1 MIRVTF
7 LGTSASQPTLRR
19 NVSAI
24 AVQRDGDSFLFDC
37 GEGTQRQMMK
47 YGTGFGCDSI
57 YVTHLHADHCLGI
70 TGLLRTMGL
79 QGRTEPLTIYGPDKS
94 KNTLDEI
101 VGLGVGRVPF
111 PVTVEEL
118 QPGSK
123 VNYEGYYIIAFSVQ
137 HGVPALGY
145 ALCEEE
151 RPGRFDVECARNLG
165 VPEGPLFSMLH
176 SGEAVEVNG
185 QWIQPEEVV
194 GPTRPG
200 RKLVYTGDTRPNEM
214 VRKIA
219 EGASLLIHEATFAE
233 EERVRADET
242 RHSTA
247 REAAVIARDAGV
259 SNLLLTHISAR
270 YSDNPSNLLKEA
282 QRVFPEAAV
291 ARDGQVFEIPYDDS
305 EQ

>member
-24 AVQRDGDSFLFDC
+24 AVQRGGDTFLFDC
-37 GEGTQRQMMK
+37 GEGTQRQMMR
-47 YGTGFGCDSI
+47 YGTGFGCVSI
-57 YVTHLHADHCLGI
+57 YVTHLHADHYLGI

-79 QGRTEPLTIYGPDKS
+79 QGRTEPMSIYGPQKS
-94 KNTLDEI
+94 KLILDQI
-101 VGLGVGRVPF
+101 VELGVGRVPF

-118 QPGSK
+118 EPGDK
-123 VNYEGYYIIAFSVQ
+123 VNYEGYHIAAFSVE
-137 HGVPALGY
+137 HGVSALGY

-151 RPGRFDVECARNLG
+151 RPGRFDVERARRLG
-165 VPEGPLFSMLH
+165 VPEGPLFSILH
-176 SGEAVEVNG
+176 SGKPVELNG
-185 QWIQPEEVV
+185 RWIQPDEVV

-214 VRKIA
+214 VKEMA

-233 EERVRADET
+233 EERMRAEET
-242 RHSTA
+242 QHSTA

-259 SNLLLTHISAR
+259 SGLLLTHISAR
-270 YSDNPSNLLKEA
+270 YSDNPSSLLKEA
-282 QRVFPEAAV
+282 QSVFPEAAV
-291 ARDGQVFEIPYDDS
+291 ARDGQVFEIPYEDGGR
-305 EQ
+305 

>member
-1 MIRVTF
+1 
-7 LGTSASQPTLRR
+7 
-19 NVSAI
+19 
-24 AVQRDGDSFLFDC
+24 
-37 GEGTQRQMMK
+37 MMR

-79 QGRTEPLTIYGPDKS
+79 QGRTEPLTIYGPEES
-94 KNTLDEI
+94 KKTLDEI

-111 PVTVEEL
+111 PVTVAEL
-118 QPGSK
+118 EPGSK
-123 VNYEGYYIIAFSVQ
+123 VSYEGYHIIAFSVQ
-137 HGVPALGY
+137 HTVPALGY

-165 VPEGPLFSMLH
+165 VPEGPLFSTLH
-176 SGEAVEVNG
+176 SGNPVEVNG

-200 RKLVYTGDTRPNEM
+200 QKLVYTGDTRPNEM

-219 EGASLLIHEATFAE
+219 EDASLLIHEATFAE
-233 EERVRADET
+233 EERARADET

-259 SNLLLTHISAR
+259 SKLLLTHISAR